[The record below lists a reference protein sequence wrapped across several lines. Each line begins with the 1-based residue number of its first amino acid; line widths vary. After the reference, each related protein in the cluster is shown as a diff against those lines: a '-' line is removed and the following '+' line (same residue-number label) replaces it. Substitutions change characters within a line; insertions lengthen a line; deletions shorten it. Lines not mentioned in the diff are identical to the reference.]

1 MSVEMDDYDRSLL
14 TPEELAAIEE
24 DVSPEEIESLKG
36 IAGED
41 DDEEEDEEED
51 EDAPTA
57 AAAKPVTEPVEQS
70 PDPVAAKAEQEPEQE
85 ESAAKREN
93 LEPFRPQYQ
102 ADLPADYD
110 DKLASL
116 RSQSKELAKQ
126 LHEGAIGVEDYADK
140 LEDVTSQRESLLTL
154 RTRAEMSQDMGKQ
167 TAEQEWRY
175 VVARFNAEVAATDGI
190 DYTKDTAKRRDMDM
204 FLKALATD
212 EANENRSSEWFLAEA
227 HKRVKI
233 MHAVTTTQAPAA
245 AEKPKAPT
253 GRKPPTDKLPPSL
266 AHVAGSDGPGDVS
279 DEFSGLDRLD
289 GIELESAIAKMTP
302 AQRNRYLQAA

>member
-41 DDEEEDEEED
+41 DDDEEGGEA
-51 EDAPTA
+51 EA

-70 PDPVAAKAEQEPEQE
+70 PDPAAAAAKAEQEPEQE
-85 ESAAKREN
+85 EPVAKRETP
-93 LEPFRPQYQ
+93 EPFRPQYQ

-126 LHEGAIGVEDYADK
+126 LHEGTIGVEDYADK
-140 LEDVTSQRESLLTL
+140 LEDITSQRESLLTL

-190 DYTKDTAKRRDMDM
+190 DYTKDVAKLRDMDM

-212 EANENRSSEWFLAEA
+212 EANENRPSEWFLAEA

-233 MHAVTTTQAPAA
+233 MHSVTTTQAPTA
-245 AEKPKAPT
+245 AEKLKAPA
-253 GRKPPTDKLPPSL
+253 GRKPPTDKLPPTL
-266 AHVAGSDGPGDVS
+266 AHVAGSDGPGDIS